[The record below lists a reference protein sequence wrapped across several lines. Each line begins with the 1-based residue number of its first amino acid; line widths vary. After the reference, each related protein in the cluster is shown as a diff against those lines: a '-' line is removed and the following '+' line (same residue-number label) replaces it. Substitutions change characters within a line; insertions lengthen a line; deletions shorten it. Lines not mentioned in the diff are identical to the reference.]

1 MTIISKF
8 SPNGFLI
15 EVKGLKIYIEVHS
28 RKKFKNFKK
37 LSLEHFLV

>member
-1 MTIISKF
+1 MANISKL

-28 RKKFKNFKK
+28 HKNFKNLKK
-37 LSLEHFLV
+37 LSLEYFLV